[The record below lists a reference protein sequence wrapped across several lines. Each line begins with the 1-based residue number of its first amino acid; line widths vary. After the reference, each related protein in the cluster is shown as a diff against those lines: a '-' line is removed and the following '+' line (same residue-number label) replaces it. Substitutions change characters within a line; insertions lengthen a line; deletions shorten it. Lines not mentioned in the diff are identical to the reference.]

1 MKRFSITH
9 FSVKLPIA
17 FQCVAIHSCD
27 CLQKW
32 CLVTAHFAIEWDRF
46 WPFEFT
52 NSQDWSTEI
61 PRNMDVTWMCSS
73 QPLANH
79 WSPLHPEISGGS
91 KNAQATQMLK
101 RWWQTLGDGGFCFA
115 WYVFLGNGRPGSQTW
130 WKISLSKLM
139 FINFRTT

>member
-32 CLVTAHFAIEWDRF
+32 CLWLHTLPLNGTDSDHLS
-46 WPFEFT
+46 
-52 NSQDWSTEI
+52 SQIHRIDLQKSQE
-61 PRNMDVTWMCSS
+61 TWMWHGCV
-73 QPLANH
+73 PANH
-79 WSPLHPEISGGS
+79 WPIIGVHCILKFPEGPKTRRLHRCSSGGGRLS
-91 KNAQATQMLK
+91 AMV
-101 RWWQTLGDGGFCFA
+101 GFCFA